1 MSSKVILR
9 ILLSIII
16 YKTLKYISHITNL
29 ISLMSNDM
37 VSIDSRT
44 KDTNYSTIFKSKRE
58 TVNISEYER
67 QQLVSS
73 QGQSDTKTVLLSMN

>member
-9 ILLSIII
+9 ILLSIIM
-16 YKTLKYISHITNL
+16 YKTLKYTSHITNL
-29 ISLMSNDM
+29 ISLMSNDT
-37 VSIDSRT
+37 VSINSRN
-44 KDTNYSTIFKSKRE
+44 KDTNYSTIFKSTWE
-58 TVNISEYER
+58 TVSISEYER